1 MSKVANMLEKY
12 NGQTKIREWYKE
24 CYPTDELGGK
34 INQNATFQD
43 AFECLQVGFN
53 FYAFLGVDD
62 SLVRERVFTALA
74 TLMGCSYD
82 HIYYQWLNESKE
94 PFGLQLVTDMQGLR
108 FKKDEEK
115 NEDSQLRKRIAELEK
130 QVSDAGWQYE
140 YDHADDWRKPIEM
153 GQL

>member
-1 MSKVANMLEKY
+1 MDKY

-24 CYPTDELGGK
+24 CYPTDGMWSE

-62 SLVRERVFTALA
+62 SLIRERVFEALA
-74 TLMGCSYD
+74 TLMGCSYE

-108 FKKDEEK
+108 FKK
-115 NEDSQLRKRIAELEK
+115 NEDEKDKKIAELEK
-130 QVSDAGWQYE
+130 RVSDADWRYE
-140 YDHADDWRKPIEM
+140 YDHADDWRKPTEM

>member
-1 MSKVANMLEKY
+1 MSRVTNMLENY

-24 CYPTDELGGK
+24 CYPTDELGDE
-34 INQNATFQD
+34 INKNATFQG

-62 SLVRERVFTALA
+62 SLMRERVFEALA

-82 HIYYQWLNESKE
+82 HVYYQWLNESKE

-108 FKKDEEK
+108 FKKDEDK
-115 NEDSQLRKRIAELEK
+115 KDKKIAELEK
-130 QVSDAGWQYE
+130 RVRDAGYQYE
-140 YDHADDWRKPIEM
+140 YDHADDWRKPTEM

>member
-1 MSKVANMLEKY
+1 MSRVTNMLEKY

-24 CYPTDELGGK
+24 CYPTDEMWSE

-62 SLVRERVFTALA
+62 SLIRERVFTALA

-82 HIYYQWLNESKE
+82 HVYYQWLNGSKE

-108 FKKDEEK
+108 FKNEEDEKDK
-115 NEDSQLRKRIAELEK
+115 KIAELEK
-130 QVSDAGWQYE
+130 RVRDAGWRYE
-140 YDHADDWRKPIEM
+140 YDHADDWRKPTEM
-153 GQL
+153 GQV

>member
-1 MSKVANMLEKY
+1 MNRIEHNMDKY

-24 CYPTDELGGK
+24 CYPTDELGNE

-53 FYAFLGVDD
+53 FYAFLGADD
-62 SLVRERVFTALA
+62 SLVRERVFSGLA
-74 TLMGCSYD
+74 TLMGCSYE
-82 HIYYQWLNESKE
+82 HVYYQWLNKGKE

-108 FKKDEEK
+108 FKDEETEK
-115 NEDSQLRKRIAELEK
+115 DKKIAELEK
-130 QVSDAGWQYE
+130 RVSDAGWQYE
-140 YDHADDWRKPIEM
+140 YDHRDDWRKPTEM